1 MYRCP
6 KCGSADIDVT
16 ALIDVRLYQDE
27 DEETGE
33 VEFETDYGEARNCDH
48 VWDENSMMTCREC
61 VHHGKA
67 RDFKKPD
74 TDTPAEAFKQMLN
87 REQREIVQASLIDTV
102 NDLCNHEGRDKEWEE
117 WASIRLGEIKE
128 IAEKLGLDLDA

>member
-6 KCGSADIDVT
+6 KCGSTDLDVT

-33 VEFETDYGEARNCDH
+33 VEFETDYGEARNNDH
-48 VWDENSMMTCREC
+48 EWDENSTMTCRQC
-61 VHHGKA
+61 VCSGTG
-67 RDFKKPD
+67 RDFLRTDD
-74 TDTPAEAFKQMLN
+74 TAEAFKQMLN
-87 REQREIVQASLIDTV
+87 RDQREIVEASLADTAR
-102 NDLCNHEGRDKEWEE
+102 DLCNHEGRDKEWEE